1 MCLSISAALV
11 SQNALVPD
19 KDLTCQYEPYLALFS
34 VLKTLSKRSTHKS
47 QCVHLKNAYKF
58 TLDTNTQG
66 DTPRNAHQLQIH
78 VITFSLPYHPCHS
91 TTYFCTDFFK
101 CKTLVLLMRS
111 ILPESVEYLSTCSLI
126 RHIYNS

>member
-47 QCVHLKNAYKF
+47 QCVHLKNADKY
-58 TLDTNTQG
+58 TNIQR
-66 DTPRNAHQLQIH
+66 DTPRNAHQLRIH
-78 VITFSLPYHPCHS
+78 VISCFPSQTIPVTPRLTFVQISLNAR
-91 TTYFCTDFFK
+91 
-101 CKTLVLLMRS
+101 VL
-111 ILPESVEYLSTCSLI
+111 Y
-126 RHIYNS
+126 Y